1 MINDLRLLIE
11 RRLNS
16 IKTEYGI
23 KEISY
28 RVASDKQLYPHIVYD
43 FTDVSPTDMGRE
55 DFTVDVHIW
64 DKDRF
69 RAFEILDALRE
80 VFAFLNA
87 PHDLD
92 QEDLI
97 GVIDPQTILPTF
109 YEMSSGSIDDPD
121 KSIIHIVLRMQV
133 QVYETSATDAGILG
147 KE

>member
-23 KEISY
+23 VEISY
-28 RVASDKQLYPHIVYD
+28 RVAADDQLFPHIVYD
-43 FTDVSPTDMGRE
+43 FTDVSPMDMGRE

-64 DKDRF
+64 DKDQF

-92 QEDLI
+92 QEDLT